1 MRRDLSLALFCSAL
15 ALALPGVV
23 AAQDTTSFRFN
34 AQHARFDAAGTGLSV
49 TASPQVLPAWRGGGG
64 VMLHVT
70 SRPFALRETS
80 GGERKVTAVIQQSA
94 LVAELRG
101 AFGFGGI
108 ADLGIV
114 MPVAPVVVWGQGA
127 DGLPAQDG
135 LDGGA
140 VGDLTFIP
148 KVQVLSPEKTGVFGF
163 GVQVPVSVPTGQPVR
178 YFGDGGPNV
187 AVDLLAELR
196 VWRLRVL
203 LNVSPIHVRPKA
215 EYGDVVRQ
223 FGMDWRGGLALQVLD
238 TVALRGE
245 AWGTVSYVGNSPD
258 LADRA
263 TAEWAF
269 SVAMTPGDLVQ
280 LELGVGS
287 GLGGFATPG
296 VRAFAGVRV
305 TAPGP
310 KAEAE
315 AVEEVVAPVETPV
328 VEEPAAVEEQATES
342 VEEATE
348 AMDEATEGAVDEAA
362 REATEEA
369 TEATE
374 AAREATEAV
383 EEATEEVVDEATETA
398 EEAGAAAEEAVEAA
412 EETTEEVVDEA
423 TGDDDDSAAGDDD
436 DSAE

>member
-34 AQHARFDAAGTGLSV
+34 AQHARFDATGTGLSV

-148 KVQVLSPEKTGVFGF
+148 KVQILSPEKTGVFGF

-310 KAEAE
+310 KAEPE
-315 AVEEVVAPVETPV
+315 AIEEVVAPVETPV
-328 VEEPAAVEEQATES
+328 VEEPAP
-342 VEEATE
+342 VEEAAPVEEPEQIEIEKESDADSTEVEIEVGDREVEVEVERTDEGVVIETESADGTETEELIEAVQEPVEETTE
-348 AMDEATEGAVDEAA
+348 AVVDEAA
-362 REATEEA
+362 G
-369 TEATE
+369 
-374 AAREATEAV
+374 
-383 EEATEEVVDEATETA
+383 D
-398 EEAGAAAEEAVEAA
+398 
-412 EETTEEVVDEA
+412 DDDSA
-423 TGDDDDSAAGDDD
+423 TGDDDDSA
-436 DSAE
+436 E